1 MKTDAPVFNAKLF
14 ICIAAVAA
22 IVALS
27 GPAEA
32 GDRTVIVRIP
42 VESAGLDLNQAADA
56 RELFRRLGQAA
67 RIACGRGNQVGLE
80 PPASHSEC
88 YEQALGGAVRSI
100 HRQQL
105 SNVYLAT
112 HTYSDA
118 AKHDIEVPA
127 QIAAK

>member
-1 MKTDAPVFNAKLF
+1 MKTDAPVFNAKSF

-32 GDRTVIVRIP
+32 RDRNVVVRIP

-56 RELFRRLGQAA
+56 RELYRRLGHAA
-67 RIACGRGNQVGLE
+67 RVACGRGDQVGLE
-80 PPASHSEC
+80 PPASFAEC

-100 HRQQL
+100 HRQL
-105 SNVYLAT
+105 LTNDYLVT

-118 AKHDIEVPA
+118 VKYGIEVPG
-127 QIAAK
+127 QVAAK